1 MPRSFCGLARPRSHA
16 VDCAHPST
24 PLLFCVQGAKGPA
37 AGQTKEAKMR
47 AAMSGGK
54 GKKKKWSKGKV
65 KDKILNKVLYD
76 DETYAKLM
84 KEVPKFKLIS
94 LSVLSDRL
102 KVRPPATPWRGCVR
116 FALSYASPSQRNTEI
131 CSQTARRIPP
141 RECSYI
147 RGVQSILRPQR
158 DREGAA
164 GRMPPAF
171 CLSAVPFLFDPSHR
185 GPPRR
190 FRAPWHASR
199 SRTSWRRA
207 RSG

>member
-1 MPRSFCGLARPRSHA
+1 M
-16 VDCAHPST
+16 
-24 PLLFCVQGAKGPA
+24 GAKGPA

-102 KVRPPATPWRGCVR
+102 KISGALARKSITHLMEEGKIRMITQHGAQGIYTRATN
-116 FALSYASPSQRNTEI
+116 A
-131 CSQTARRIPP
+131 
-141 RECSYI
+141 
-147 RGVQSILRPQR
+147 
-158 DREGAA
+158 
-164 GRMPPAF
+164 
-171 CLSAVPFLFDPSHR
+171 
-185 GPPRR
+185 
-190 FRAPWHASR
+190 
-199 SRTSWRRA
+199 
-207 RSG
+207 